1 MCRLSL
7 SSIESLALYPH
18 IMISPPY
25 PGYIGTRRPNLFL
38 SPSLSF
44 VYREWG
50 GEEGCCA
57 IPHSHNT
64 QTPSSSFLFL
74 LSLSL
79 YFPSLSLSPLPFI
92 LSSPLPA
99 MYSLPPLSWD
109 AAIQHLRG
117 NPLNWALASLSLY
130 YLGQFLF
137 PSPPPASVPKGSTLS
152 AELRKAAA
160 LSPDS
165 APLVFKDYT
174 PEELCAYTGRHGTRI
189 LIGVRGRVF
198 DATSG
203 ARFYGPGQCG

>member
-1 MCRLSL
+1 
-7 SSIESLALYPH
+7 
-18 IMISPPY
+18 
-25 PGYIGTRRPNLFL
+25 
-38 SPSLSF
+38 
-44 VYREWG
+44 
-50 GEEGCCA
+50 
-57 IPHSHNT
+57 
-64 QTPSSSFLFL
+64 
-74 LSLSL
+74 
-79 YFPSLSLSPLPFI
+79 
-92 LSSPLPA
+92 

-203 ARFYGPGQCG
+203 ARFYGPDGPYGNFAGHDATRGLAKGSFDDDMITPPDQPLDKLEDLTEEDWESLRDWEGLFESKYPIVGNLVNPPSSSMGSQA